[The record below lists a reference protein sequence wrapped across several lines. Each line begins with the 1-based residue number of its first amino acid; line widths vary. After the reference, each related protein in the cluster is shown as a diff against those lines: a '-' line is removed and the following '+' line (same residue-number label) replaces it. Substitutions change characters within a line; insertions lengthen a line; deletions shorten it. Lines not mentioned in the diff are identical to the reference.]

1 MLRLT
6 PIKRF
11 QMFEKY
17 NEQVKL
23 VLECL
28 PIVAKTK
35 NYALKGGTAINMFL
49 REQYPRLSVDIDLC
63 YLPLQGREE
72 SLAGIQTGLL
82 EICDNMQQAL
92 GYKIEKNRNSAT
104 KTITKLIVSNSKTDI
119 KIEPNLIL
127 RGSVY
132 PVTHMDLSKKVEDI
146 YKLPV
151 YNMPLIAKEEIYAG
165 KICASLD
172 RQHPRDL
179 FDVKFILEEGISE
192 KTKNAFLVY
201 LISHNRPMHE
211 LLAPNRLNQSAAF
224 VTDFQGMTDFNIS
237 YQDLVNIREQLIQTI
252 KKILTEQDKRF
263 LISVK
268 KDAPQWEYLNLPN
281 IENLPG
287 VKWKLMNISKMEKQ
301 KANLYLEKL
310 EQVLYD

>member
-1 MLRLT
+1 
-6 PIKRF
+6 
-11 QMFEKY
+11 MFEKY
-17 NEQVKL
+17 DEQVKL

-49 REQYPRLSVDIDLC
+49 KEQYPRLSVDIDLC
-63 YLPLQGREE
+63 YLPLQARGE
-72 SLAGIQTGLL
+72 SLAGIQDGLL
-82 EICDNMQQAL
+82 EICDNLQKEL
-92 GYKIEKNRNSAT
+92 GYKIEKSRNSAT
-104 KTITKLIVSNSKTDI
+104 KTITKLVVSNGKRDI

-127 RGSVY
+127 RGSIY
-132 PVTHMDLSKKVEDI
+132 PITHLDLSKKVEGI

-165 KICASLD
+165 KICAALD

-179 FDVKFILEEGISE
+179 FDVKSILEEGISE

-211 LLAPNRLNQSAAF
+211 LLDPNRLDQSQAF
-224 VTDFQGMTDFNIS
+224 VTDFQGMTDFDIN
-237 YQDLVNIREQLIQTI
+237 YQALIDIREQLIQTI
-252 KKILTEQDKRF
+252 KNILTEHDKRF

-268 KDAPQWEYLNLPN
+268 KGMPQWVYLNLSN
-281 IENLPG
+281 IKNLPG
-287 VKWKLMNISKMEKQ
+287 VKWKLMNISNMEKQ
-301 KANLYLEKL
+301 KAKEYLAKL
-310 EQVLYD
+310 EAVLGIS

>member
-1 MLRLT
+1 
-6 PIKRF
+6 
-11 QMFEKY
+11 MFEKY

-35 NYALKGGTAINMFL
+35 NFALKGGTAINMFL

-63 YLPLQGREE
+63 YLPLQARDE
-72 SLAGIQTGLL
+72 SLTGIQIGLL
-82 EICDNMQQAL
+82 EICDNL
-92 GYKIEKNRNSAT
+92 EKELRYKIEKSRNSAT
-104 KTITKLIVSNSKTDI
+104 KTITKLVVSNGKTDI

-132 PVTHMDLSKKVEDI
+132 PITHMDLSKKVEDI

-165 KICASLD
+165 KICAALD

-179 FDVKFILEEGISE
+179 FDIKFILEEGISD
-192 KTKNAFLVY
+192 KTKKAFLVY

-211 LLAPNRLNQSAAF
+211 LLDPNRLDQSEAF
-224 VTDFQGMTDFNIS
+224 VADFQGMTDLNIS
-237 YQDLVNIREQLIQTI
+237 YKDLVNIREQLIQTI
-252 KKILTEQDKRF
+252 KKILTEQDKLF

-268 KDAPQWEYLNLPN
+268 KCAPEWEYLNLSN
-281 IENLPG
+281 VENLPG
-287 VKWKLMNISKMEKQ
+287 VKWKLMNISKMDKH
-301 KANLYLEKL
+301 KAKEYLAEL
-310 EQVLYD
+310 EAVLYDKNTRH